1 MLLRIS
7 NSLISSF
14 FVCSY
19 FWSCLLFDSIISRL
33 CTFWVLWSLS
43 FLYCAAFCFQISSS
57 DFNWADSINERFCNS
72 SIYSFV
78 LSFYISKKSL
88 YSLASFWLFTNYSLN
103 KAISSA
109 LFYSSCIYS
118 NSGNYAPIKVKSIIS
133 IGAISSMTLV
143 EGIFKGWKDFLL
155 FLVYMW
161 LDV

>member
-1 MLLRIS
+1 LLVWIS

-14 FVCSY
+14 LAWSY
-19 FWSCLLFDSIISRL
+19 FWSCLLLDSSSSRL
-33 CTFWVLWSLS
+33 WSFWVLWSLS
-43 FLYCAAFCFQISSS
+43 FLYYAAFCFQISSS

-72 SIYSFV
+72 SIYSLV
-78 LSFYISKKSL
+78 LPFYISKNSL
-88 YSLASFWLFTNYSLN
+88 YSLASFWLFINYSLN

-118 NSGNYAPIKVKSIIS
+118 NSGNYVPIKVKSIIS